1 MERHE
6 IKVGK
11 LPIVEEVYENEY
23 KEIDDLK
30 PEMLENMDYLM
41 EKLCQMMKGK
51 LKAGEEIDWSFGEKC
66 LLEFPSSVVEAA
78 HIMIAVSM
86 FKSFRDQGLLT
97 EEEFEEFAEYG
108 EMMWKRIL
116 YGDNM
121 VTKRVVLKE
130 KKNE

>member
-1 MERHE
+1 M
-6 IKVGK
+6 
-11 LPIVEEVYENEY
+11 
-23 KEIDDLK
+23 
-30 PEMLENMDYLM
+30 
-41 EKLCQMMKGK
+41 
-51 LKAGEEIDWSFGEKC
+51 
-66 LLEFPSSVVEAA
+66 VEAA
-78 HIMIAVSM
+78 HKMIAVSM

-130 KKNE
+130 EKNE